1 MKKGLLL
8 LIALLGFSQLYA
20 DEYIPLLR
28 EGVKWVCVETKEVT
42 DSDYPFTD
50 PIVYTRF
57 YTLELIGD
65 TIIEGR
71 TYKKCYRYS
80 DVEWNDNVIWLA
92 CSTTEPIALLREEG
106 RTVYAYNRDDYFYIS
121 SRSMTDFLFW
131 SMDDWYYDGEI
142 DMKLYEF
149 DENGHFQ
156 FEGSKPFLNQE
167 SEVYSF
173 VHSYLGAE
181 QGLFVEGV
189 GFDSDIFGD
198 LLWPYIE
205 SASFMSNYRYLGLH
219 HIEDA
224 DGNIIYRG
232 RAYPSAGDVNGD
244 GIVDVEDVNAAI
256 NIILKLNPADSYPG
270 NADLDGNGM
279 VDVEDVNMLINK
291 ILKLE

>member
-8 LIALLGFSQLYA
+8 LLALMNFSHIYA

-42 DSDYPFTD
+42 DSDYPFPD
-50 PIVYTRF
+50 SNVYTRF
-57 YTLELIGD
+57 YTIELIGD

-80 DVEWNDNVIWLA
+80 DIEWNGIWLA
-92 CSTTEPIALLREEG
+92 CSKTEPIALLREEG

-121 SRSMTDFLFW
+121 SHSRSYFLFW
-131 SMDDWYYDGEI
+131 SVDDWYYDGGI

-149 DENGHFQ
+149 DENGHFK
-156 FEGSKPFLNQE
+156 FEGFKPFLNQE

-173 VHSYLGAE
+173 VNSLVDAN

-205 SASFMSNYRYLGLH
+205 SASYMCDYRYLGLH
-219 HIEDA
+219 HMEDA
-224 DGNIIYRG
+224 EGNIIYRG
-232 RAYPSAGDVNGD
+232 RAYPSVGDVNGD
-244 GIVDVEDVNAAI
+244 SMIDVEDVNAAI
-256 NIILKLNPADSYPG
+256 NIILKLKTMDDYLG
-270 NADLDGNGM
+270 NADLDGNGI
-279 VDVEDVNMLINK
+279 VDVEDVNILINK